1 VYVLRLAACLL
12 AVAALCAGPF
22 AQERLDRPT
31 QADGIVRLLADLENA
46 LTSGRVE
53 DFRALASPAISG
65 EDEARFS
72 RTAGTTAGATAIVR
86 ERSRRPVGTAFE
98 VIADLLISRGRHGRI
113 ATWQL
118 AIAPGATPD
127 RLELANIKELA
138 AVDGLLRL
146 TLDATRQFAVKDLEL
161 TAPDLT
167 LRMAEGTAFVAESDN
182 GVTALVLRGKGDV
195 RFAPT
200 DPAEQG
206 QLRLF
211 ARRPEYT
218 TQIDSAFVRLNPAEF
233 VLRVSEKSLVP
244 GRVNPLELGRAQ
256 QIFDDL
262 SRRTYNIDLR
272 SLTPEHWS
280 LEPSYGSLVVEFKRG
295 RQEWLTY
302 ARSPGEPEDISFFD
316 RARGRNISVYASTEK
331 LAERGRFYSEDDDET
346 YDVEHYG
353 LDLEF
358 DPGRAWISGRGSLA
372 IRIKASSVSTL
383 TIKLAQPLT
392 VTAVSSPT
400 FGYLLALRIVGQNNV
415 LVTLP
420 RPAERGEAIT
430 LDVLY
435 NGRLDPQGFDREALA
450 PEGQA
455 QTQDPLMPEVVLAP
469 EPRFMYSNRVH
480 WYPQGAVSDFATATM
495 ELTVPSEYQIVASGS
510 LVKSTLSEGPAPAR
524 GQPRFVRTVQ
534 YVADR
539 PLRYVSCVISRFV
552 PVGSMSVEVAALAPP
567 APTGPRTASEAPKVV
582 NLEVI
587 STPRMASRNRQLPAR
602 VASIIQ
608 FYAATIGEAPYPD
621 FTLAAIDDN
630 LPGGHSP
637 AFLAVFHQPLP
648 TTPYSWAADPVAFDS
663 VYTHFFLAH
672 EVAHQWWG
680 QGVGWKNYHEQ
691 WLSEGLSQYFAVL
704 YAAHDRGDDMARLL
718 LTQMRQS
725 AASRTSQGPIA
736 LGYRLGHVQADGR
749 VFRDIVYNKSA
760 VVLHMLRRLI
770 GDEAFFAGVRS
781 YYRDWRFK
789 KAGTDDLRRA
799 FDEQT
804 PLDLTRFFD
813 RWIFGSSVPR
823 LRVTSRASADG
834 SAALVRVEQ
843 LGEVHDLPLSIQLQ
857 YTDGTS
863 EDVILKVLD
872 QVVEERI
879 PTRAP
884 LRRAVVRD
892 DLTLA
897 TIVR

>member
-1 VYVLRLAACLL
+1 MHRLGACLL
-12 AVAALCAGPF
+12 VAALQATSL
-22 AQERLDRPT
+22 AQVGQDRPT

-53 DFRALASPAISG
+53 DFRALASPAMPVAAVDSFTR
-65 EDEARFS
+65 A
-72 RTAGTTAGATAIVR
+72 AGSTTGAAAIVR
-86 ERSRRPVGTAFE
+86 ERSRRPIGTSYE
-98 VIADLLISRGRHGRI
+98 VVADLLISRGRHGRI

-118 AIAPGATPD
+118 SVTPGATPD
-127 RLELANIKELA
+127 RLELAGVSELA

-146 TLDATRQFAVKDLEL
+146 TLDTSRQFAVKNLEL
-161 TAPDLT
+161 NAPDLT
-167 LRMAEGTAFVAESDN
+167 LRMSTGTAFVAESDN
-182 GVTALVLRGKGDV
+182 GITALVLRGKGDV

-211 ARRPEYT
+211 ARRPDYAAE
-218 TQIDSAFVRLNPAEF
+218 IDTAFVRLNPAEF
-233 VLRVSEKSLVP
+233 VLRVSEQSLTP

-256 QIFDDL
+256 QIFDDA
-262 SRRTYNIDLR
+262 SHRTFNLDLG
-272 SLTPEHWS
+272 SLTPERWS
-280 LEPSYGSLVVEFKRG
+280 LEPAYGSMVVEFKRG

-316 RARGRNISVYASTEK
+316 RARGRNISVYASAQK

-353 LDLEF
+353 LNLEF
-358 DPGRAWISGRGSLA
+358 DPARAWISGRGSLR
-372 IRIKASSVSTL
+372 IRIKADSANTL
-383 TIKLAQPLT
+383 TVKLAQPLT
-392 VTAVSSPT
+392 VSSVSSPS
-400 FGYLLALRIVGQNNV
+400 FGYLMALRIVGQNN
-415 LVTLP
+415 LLISLP
-420 RPAERGEAIT
+420 RRVERGEVLS
-430 LDVLY
+430 LDVVY
-435 NGRLDPQGFDREALA
+435 SGRLDPQGFDREALMV
-450 PEGQA
+450 EGQA
-455 QTQDPLMPEVVLAP
+455 QGQDPLMPELAIAP

-480 WYPQGAVSDFATATM
+480 WYPQAPVSDFATATLV
-495 ELTVPSEYQIVASGS
+495 LTVPSEYQIAASGS
-510 LVKSTLSEGPAPAR
+510 LVKSTLTPARPPAR
-524 GQPRFVRTVQ
+524 GQPRFARTVQ

-552 PVGSMSVEVAALAPP
+552 PVGNMDVEVGALAPP
-567 APTGPRTASEAPKVV
+567 VGAPPDAAAPAPVV
-582 NLEVI
+582 KLEVI
-587 STPRMASRNRQLPAR
+587 STPRMAGRNRQLPAR

-608 FYAATIGEAPYPD
+608 FYAATVGEAPYPD

-718 LTQMRQS
+718 ISQMRES
-725 AASRTSQGPIA
+725 ASARVAQGPIS
-736 LGYRLGHVQADGR
+736 LGYRLGHVQGDGR
-749 VFRDIVYNKSA
+749 MFRDVVYNKSA

-770 GDEAFFAGVRS
+770 GDEAFFTGLRN

-789 KAGTDDLRRA
+789 KAGTDDLRAA

-813 RWIFGSSVPR
+813 GWIFGASLPR
-823 LRVTSRASADG
+823 LRVTSRASDDG
-834 SAALVRVEQ
+834 RTAIVRVEQ
-843 LGEVHDLPLSIQLQ
+843 LGVVHDLPLTVTLQ
-857 YTDGTS
+857 YTDGSS
-863 EDVILKVLD
+863 EEVTLKVTD
-872 QVVEERI
+872 HVVEERLPI
-879 PTRAP
+879 RAP
-884 LRRAVVRD
+884 LRRVTVRD